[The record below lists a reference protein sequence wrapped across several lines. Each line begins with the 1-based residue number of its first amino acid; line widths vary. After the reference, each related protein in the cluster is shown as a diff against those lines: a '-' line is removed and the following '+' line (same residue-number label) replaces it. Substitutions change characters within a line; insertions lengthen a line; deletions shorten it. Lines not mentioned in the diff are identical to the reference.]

1 MHHAKV
7 HVEGSSPFTRSQR
20 SKGQAATRLA
30 FSPFRACGPTRAAL
44 GPRVLAWAGRS
55 SPASS
60 ACGPCDSEKSSRRRA
75 AEAALRI
82 RAPICAV
89 EAFHSASARLALVR
103 WVPLKVLSY
112 LRWPSSLA
120 ALAAVL
126 FTIASQVVSVGVEIS
141 FVSSLGL
148 DMGAYQGGSVVVLR
162 DRREFWPGFLYGS
175 LASDW
180 TRFDDWGRWCVTL
193 GSYERT
199 PWWGAKV
206 EFPTWNLALLPASI
220 GALGFWSRR
229 RLSVHPG
236 HCRKCGYEKGDAA
249 ICPECGT

>member
-1 MHHAKV
+1 
-7 HVEGSSPFTRSQR
+7 
-20 SKGQAATRLA
+20 
-30 FSPFRACGPTRAAL
+30 
-44 GPRVLAWAGRS
+44 
-55 SPASS
+55 
-60 ACGPCDSEKSSRRRA
+60 
-75 AEAALRI
+75 
-82 RAPICAV
+82 
-89 EAFHSASARLALVR
+89 
-103 WVPLKVLSY
+103 VPLKVLSY

-141 FVSSLGL
+141 FGSSLGL

-199 PWWGAKV
+199 PWWGV
-206 EFPTWNLALLPASI
+206 IVSFPTWNLALLPASI

-229 RLSVHPG
+229 RLGAHPG